1 MFKQLA
7 VYFFSTR
14 LFLIHFATVILN
26 HYSMK
31 TSLITLPL
39 AAILLA
45 VSCDRTLDE
54 QSVEA
59 SQSAASLKEVAL
71 MLSSLPLGREQM
83 EEVHTAVMS
92 SSGNG
97 YDEEYTMKDL
107 FDSPG
112 SGVGDQVLG
121 TKAGQ
126 DFRQPMRD
134 LIRQYL
140 SDKHKTKAGEDN
152 PAAVEQYIK
161 DMIDSDIQIYWPFS
175 DNWNGRETPVIT
187 FNPGTDAEANI
198 GYTLEGDEVEVSEAV
213 ARERPVWVVNINDDS
228 AYTTYEMLLQQYPGW
243 GQGGDI
249 YVGTK
254 ADDTAD
260 IKALRMKDFKMN
272 RNYDSWFCGASE
284 FFVKCGL
291 VENFKANDEDE
302 LRNYVPSIIDFMV
315 VVKRRQL
322 NQKIPFNVL
331 LASEWTEQ
339 MEDIAFMI
347 SEDDGGTIT
356 SWKVD
361 CTVKIKSKTYGIE
374 IDLPI
379 RSRDDIVWRG
389 SLSRRYIQ
397 NNSGKVQHF
406 GDVEMTLE
414 LI

>member
-1 MFKQLA
+1 
-7 VYFFSTR
+7 
-14 LFLIHFATVILN
+14 
-26 HYSMK
+26 MK
-31 TSLITLPL
+31 TSHFALLL

-54 QSVEA
+54 QSSDA
-59 SQSAASLKEVAL
+59 SQSASSLKEVAL

-83 EEVHTAVMS
+83 EEVHTAVMA

-107 FDSPG
+107 FESPG
-112 SGVGDQVLG
+112 SGVGDQAVG
-121 TKAGQ
+121 TKSGQ
-126 DFRQPMRD
+126 EFRQPLRD

-140 SDKHKTKAGEDN
+140 SDSQRTKAGEPD
-152 PAAVEQYIK
+152 PAAVEQYIQGLK
-161 DMIDSDIQIYWPFS
+161 DSDIQIYWPFS
-175 DNWNGRETPVIT
+175 DSWNGRDEPVIT

-198 GYTLEGDEVEVSEAV
+198 GYTLDGTEVEVSEAV
-213 ARERPVWVVNINDDS
+213 ARERPVWVVNVNDDS
-228 AYTTYEMLLQQYPGW
+228 AYTSYEMLLKQNPEW
-243 GQGGDI
+243 GQGGGI

-254 ADDTAD
+254 SEDAPES
-260 IKALRMKDFKMN
+260 KSLRLKDFKMN

-284 FFVKCGL
+284 FFVKAGL
-291 VENFKANDEDE
+291 VENFKATDEDD
-302 LRNYVPSIIDFMV
+302 LRNYVPTITDFMV
-315 VVKRRQL
+315 VVRRRQL
-322 NQKIPFNVL
+322 GQRIPFNVL

-356 SWKVD
+356 SWKVEG
-361 CTVKIKSKTYGIE
+361 TLKIKSKTYGIE
-374 IDLPI
+374 IELPI

-406 GDVEMTLE
+406 GDVELTLE

>member
-1 MFKQLA
+1 
-7 VYFFSTR
+7 
-14 LFLIHFATVILN
+14 
-26 HYSMK
+26 MK
-31 TSLITLPL
+31 TSIITLPL

-45 VSCDRTLDE
+45 VSCDRTLDK

-59 SQSAASLKEVAL
+59 SQGASSLQEVAL

-83 EEVHTAVMS
+83 DEVHSAVMAS
-92 SSGNG
+92 SSNG

-112 SGVGDQVLG
+112 SGVGDQAAG
-121 TKAGQ
+121 TKAGLEYQ
-126 DFRQPMRD
+126 RPLRD

-140 SDKHKTKAGEDN
+140 SEKHQTKAGGDD
-152 PAAVEQYIK
+152 PAAVEQYIQE
-161 DMIDSDIQIYWPFS
+161 MIDSDIQIYWPFS
-175 DNWNGRETPVIT
+175 DSWDGKEKPVIT

-198 GYTLEGDEVEVSEAV
+198 GYTLDGERVEVSEAV
-213 ARERPVWVVNINDDS
+213 ARERPVWVVNVNDDS
-228 AYTTYEMLLQQYPGW
+228 EYMSYEMLLKQNPGW

-254 ADDTAD
+254 AEDDID
-260 IKALRMKDFKMN
+260 VKSLRLKDFKMN
-272 RNYDSWFCGASE
+272 RNYDTWFCGASE

-291 VENFKANDEDE
+291 VENFKAKEEDE
-302 LRNYVPSIIDFMV
+302 LRNYVPSITDFMV

-322 NQKIPFNVL
+322 GQKIPFNVL

-356 SWKVD
+356 SWKVEG
-361 CTVKIKSKTYGIE
+361 TVKIKSKTYGVEIE
-374 IDLPI
+374 LPI

-397 NNSGKVQHF
+397 NNSGKIQHF
-406 GDVEMTLE
+406 GDVELTLE

>member
-1 MFKQLA
+1 
-7 VYFFSTR
+7 
-14 LFLIHFATVILN
+14 
-26 HYSMK
+26 MK
-31 TSLITLPL
+31 TSLIALPL

-54 QSVEA
+54 QSVDA
-59 SQSAASLKEVAL
+59 SQSAASLQEVAL

-83 EEVHTAVMS
+83 EEVHAAVMS

-121 TKAGQ
+121 TKSGQ
-126 DFRQPMRD
+126 EFQHPVRE

-140 SDKHKTKAGEDN
+140 SDKHKTKAGEDD
-152 PAAVEQYIK
+152 PAAVEQYIQA
-161 DMIDSDIQIYWPFS
+161 MIDSDVQIYWPFS
-175 DNWNGRETPVIT
+175 DNWNGTEAPVIT

-198 GYTLEGDEVEVSEAV
+198 GYTLDGEEVEVSEAV
-213 ARERPVWVVNINDDS
+213 ARERPVWVVNVNDDS
-228 AYTTYEMLLQQYPGW
+228 SYTSYEMLLKQNPDW
-243 GQGGDI
+243 GQGGNI

-254 ADDTAD
+254 SEDDTDA
-260 IKALRMKDFKMN
+260 KALKMKDFKMN

-291 VENFKANDEDE
+291 IENFRATSEDE
-302 LRNYVPSIIDFMV
+302 IRNYVPTITDFMV

-322 NQKIPFNVL
+322 GQKIPFNVL

-356 SWKVD
+356 SWKVEG
-361 CTVKIKSKTYGIE
+361 TLKLKSKTYGVE
-374 IDLPI
+374 INLPI

-389 SLSRRYIQ
+389 CLSRRYIQ

>member
-1 MFKQLA
+1 
-7 VYFFSTR
+7 
-14 LFLIHFATVILN
+14 
-26 HYSMK
+26 MK
-31 TSLITLPL
+31 TSFITLPL

-45 VSCDRTLDE
+45 VSCDRTLDK
-54 QSVEA
+54 QSADA
-59 SQSAASLKEVAL
+59 SQSASSLQEVAQ

-83 EEVHTAVMS
+83 EEVHSAVTA

-107 FDSPG
+107 FASPG
-112 SGVGDQVLG
+112 SGVGDQAAG
-121 TKAGQ
+121 TKSGQ
-126 DFRQPMRD
+126 EFQQPMRD

-140 SDKHKTKAGEDN
+140 SEKHRTKSGDDD
-152 PAAVEQYIK
+152 PAAVEQYIRS
-161 DMIDSDIQIYWPFS
+161 MIDSDIQIYWPFS
-175 DNWNGRETPVIT
+175 ENWDGNQQPVIT

-198 GYTLEGDEVEVSEAV
+198 GYTLDGNSVEVSEAV

-228 AYTTYEMLLQQYPGW
+228 AYTSYEMLLKQNPGW

-249 YVGTK
+249 YVGSK
-254 ADDTAD
+254 ASGEEPA
-260 IKALRMKDFKMN
+260 KALRLKDFKMN

-291 VENFKANDEDE
+291 VENFKAADEYE
-302 LRNYVPSIIDFMV
+302 IHNYSPSVTDFMV

-322 NQKIPFNVL
+322 GQRIPFNVL
-331 LASEWTEQ
+331 LATDWTEQ

-356 SWKVD
+356 SWKVEG
-361 CTVKIKSKTYGIE
+361 TLKVKSKTYGIE
-374 IDLPI
+374 ISLPI

-389 SLSRRYIQ
+389 CLSRRYIQ

-406 GDVEMTLE
+406 GDVELTLE

>member
-1 MFKQLA
+1 
-7 VYFFSTR
+7 
-14 LFLIHFATVILN
+14 
-26 HYSMK
+26 MK

-59 SQSAASLKEVAL
+59 SQSASSLQEVAL

-83 EEVHTAVMS
+83 DEVHSAVMAS
-92 SSGNG
+92 SDNG

-112 SGVGDQVLG
+112 SGVGDQVSG
-121 TKAGQ
+121 TKSGTEYQ
-126 DFRQPMRD
+126 QPLRD
-134 LIRQYL
+134 MIRQYL
-140 SDKHKTKAGEDN
+140 SEKHRTKAGEDD
-152 PAAVEQYIK
+152 PAAVEQYIQG
-161 DMIDSDIQIYWPFS
+161 MIDSDIQIYWPFS
-175 DNWNGRETPVIT
+175 DSWDGREKPVIT

-198 GYTLEGDEVEVSEAV
+198 GYTLDGERVEVSEGV
-213 ARERPVWVVNINDDS
+213 ARERPVWVVNVNDDS
-228 AYTTYEMLLQQYPGW
+228 AYMTYEMLLKQNPGW
-243 GQGGDI
+243 GEGGDI

-254 ADDTAD
+254 ADDD
-260 IKALRMKDFKMN
+260 IDVKSLRIKDFRMN

-291 VENFKANDEDE
+291 VENFKAKDEDE
-302 LRNYVPSIIDFMV
+302 LRNYVPTITDFMV

-322 NQKIPFNVL
+322 GEKIPFNVL

-356 SWKVD
+356 SWKVEG
-361 CTVKIKSKTYGIE
+361 TLKIKSKTYGIE
-374 IDLPI
+374 IELPI

-397 NNSGKVQHF
+397 NNSGKIQHF
-406 GDVEMTLE
+406 GDVDVTLE

>member
-1 MFKQLA
+1 
-7 VYFFSTR
+7 
-14 LFLIHFATVILN
+14 
-26 HYSMK
+26 MK
-31 TSLITLPL
+31 TSHFALLF

-54 QSVEA
+54 QSAEA
-59 SQSAASLKEVAL
+59 SQSASSLKEVAL

-83 EEVHTAVMS
+83 EEVHAAVTAS
-92 SSGNG
+92 SANG

-112 SGVGDQVLG
+112 SGVGDQTAG
-121 TKAGQ
+121 TKSGQ
-126 DFRQPMRD
+126 EYSQPLRD

-140 SDKHKTKAGEDN
+140 SDTHRTKAGGED
-152 PAAVEQYIK
+152 PAAVEQYIRT
-161 DMIDSDIQIYWPFS
+161 MIDSDIQIYWPFS
-175 DNWNGRETPVIT
+175 DGWNGREEPVIT
-187 FNPGTDAEANI
+187 FNPGTDAESNI
-198 GYTLEGDEVEVSEAV
+198 GYTLDGEEVEVSEAV
-213 ARERPVWVVNINDDS
+213 ARERPVWVVNVNDDS
-228 AYTTYEMLLQQYPGW
+228 SYTSYEMLLRQNPGW

-254 ADDTAD
+254 SGDEPEA
-260 IKALRMKDFKMN
+260 KALRLKDFKMN
-272 RNYDSWFCGASE
+272 RNYDSWFFGASE

-291 VENFKANDEDE
+291 IENFKATDEDD
-302 LRNYVPSIIDFMV
+302 LRNYVPSITDFMV

-322 NQKIPFNVL
+322 GQRIPFNVL

-356 SWKVD
+356 SWKVEG
-361 CTVKIKSKTYGIE
+361 TLKIKSKTYGIE
-374 IDLPI
+374 IELPI

-406 GDVEMTLE
+406 GDVELTLE

>member
-1 MFKQLA
+1 M
-7 VYFFSTR
+7 
-14 LFLIHFATVILN
+14 
-26 HYSMK
+26 
-31 TSLITLPL
+31 ITLPL
-39 AAILLA
+39 AVILLA

-54 QSVEA
+54 QSVDA
-59 SQSAASLKEVAL
+59 SRSASSLQEVAL

-83 EEVHTAVMS
+83 EEVHSAVMA

-107 FDSPG
+107 FESPG
-112 SGVGDQVLG
+112 SGVGDEITG

-126 DFRQPMRD
+126 QYRQPIRE

-140 SDKHKTKAGEDN
+140 SERQMTKAGEYD
-152 PAAVEQYIK
+152 PEAVEQYIEG
-161 DMIDSDIQIYWPFS
+161 MIESDIQIYWPFS
-175 DNWNGRETPVIT
+175 EAWDGKELPVIT
-187 FNPGTDAEANI
+187 FNPGTDAESNI
-198 GYTLEGDEVEVSEAV
+198 GYMLDGSIVEVSEAV

-228 AYTTYEMLLQQYPGW
+228 AYTSYEMLLKQNPGW

-254 ADDTAD
+254 ADND
-260 IKALRMKDFKMN
+260 IDVKSLKLKDFKMN

-284 FFVKCGL
+284 FFCKVGL
-291 VENFKANDEDE
+291 VENFKAKDEDE
-302 LRNYVPSIIDFMV
+302 LRNYVPSITDFMV

-322 NQKIPFNVL
+322 GQKIPFNVL

-356 SWKVD
+356 SWKVEG
-361 CTVKIKSKTYGIE
+361 TVKIKSKTYGIE
-374 IDLPI
+374 IELPI

-406 GDVEMTLE
+406 GDVELTLE

>member
-1 MFKQLA
+1 M
-7 VYFFSTR
+7 
-14 LFLIHFATVILN
+14 
-26 HYSMK
+26 
-31 TSLITLPL
+31 ITLPL

-54 QSVEA
+54 QSVDA
-59 SQSAASLKEVAL
+59 SPSASSLQEVAL

-83 EEVHTAVMS
+83 EEVHSAVTA

-107 FDSPG
+107 FEAPG
-112 SGVGDQVLG
+112 SGVGDQVTE

-126 DFRQPMRD
+126 EYRQPMRD

-140 SDKHKTKAGEDN
+140 SDRHNTKAGDVD
-152 PAAVEQYIK
+152 PSAVEQYIEG
-161 DMIDSDIQIYWPFS
+161 MINSDIQIYWPFS
-175 DNWNGRETPVIT
+175 EAWDGKELPVIT
-187 FNPGTDAEANI
+187 FNPGTDAESNI
-198 GYTLEGDEVEVSEAV
+198 GYMLDGSKVEVSEAV
-213 ARERPVWVVNINDDS
+213 ARERPVWVVNVNDDS
-228 AYTTYEMLLQQYPGW
+228 SYLSYEMLLKQNPGW

-254 ADDTAD
+254 ADDD
-260 IKALRMKDFKMN
+260 IDVRSLKLKDFKMN

-284 FFVKCGL
+284 FFCKVGL
-291 VENFKANDEDE
+291 VENFKAKDEDE
-302 LRNYVPSIIDFMV
+302 LRNYVPSITDFMI

-322 NQKIPFNVL
+322 GQRIPFNVL

-347 SEDDGGTIT
+347 SEDDGGTVT
-356 SWKVD
+356 SWKVEG
-361 CTVKIKSKTYGIE
+361 TVKIKSKTYGIE
-374 IDLPI
+374 IELPI

-406 GDVEMTLE
+406 GDVELTLE

>member
-1 MFKQLA
+1 
-7 VYFFSTR
+7 
-14 LFLIHFATVILN
+14 
-26 HYSMK
+26 MK

-45 VSCDRTLDE
+45 VSCDRTLDK
-54 QSVEA
+54 QSFEA
-59 SQSAASLKEVAL
+59 SQGASSLQEVAL

-83 EEVHTAVMS
+83 DEVHSAVTAS
-92 SSGNG
+92 SSNG
-97 YDEEYTMKDL
+97 YDEEYTMRDL

-112 SGVGDQVLG
+112 SGVGDQAAG
-121 TKAGQ
+121 TKAGPEYQ
-126 DFRQPMRD
+126 QPLRD

-140 SDKHKTKAGEDN
+140 SEKHQTKAGGDDPE
-152 PAAVEQYIK
+152 AVEQYIQE
-161 DMIDSDIQIYWPFS
+161 MIDSDIQIYWPFS
-175 DNWNGRETPVIT
+175 DSWDGKEKPVIT

-198 GYTLEGDEVEVSEAV
+198 GYTLDGERVEVSEAV
-213 ARERPVWVVNINDDS
+213 ARERPVWVVNVNDDS
-228 AYTTYEMLLQQYPGW
+228 DYLSYEMLLKQYPDW

-254 ADDTAD
+254 AGED
-260 IKALRMKDFKMN
+260 IDVKSLKLKDFKMN
-272 RNYDSWFCGASE
+272 RNYDTWFCGASE
-284 FFVKCGL
+284 FFIKCGL
-291 VENFKANDEDE
+291 VESFKAKNEDE
-302 LRNYVPSIIDFMV
+302 LRNYVPTITDFMV

-322 NQKIPFNVL
+322 GQKIPFNVL

-356 SWKVD
+356 SWKVEG
-361 CTVKIKSKTYGIE
+361 TVKIQSKAYGVE
-374 IDLPI
+374 LSLPI

-397 NNSGKVQHF
+397 NNSGKIQHF

>member
-1 MFKQLA
+1 
-7 VYFFSTR
+7 
-14 LFLIHFATVILN
+14 
-26 HYSMK
+26 MK
-31 TSLITLPL
+31 TSLFTLPL

-54 QSVEA
+54 QSSDA
-59 SQSAASLKEVAL
+59 LQSASSLKEVAL

-83 EEVHTAVMS
+83 EEVHAAVMAS
-92 SSGNG
+92 SENG

-107 FDSPG
+107 FESPG
-112 SGVGDQVLG
+112 SGVGDQALG
-121 TKAGQ
+121 TKSGPEYQ
-126 DFRQPMRD
+126 RPMRD

-140 SDKHKTKAGEDN
+140 TDSHRTKAGDDD
-152 PAAVEQYIK
+152 PAVVERYIQ
-161 DMIDSDIQIYWPFS
+161 DLIESDIQIYWPFS
-175 DNWNGRETPVIT
+175 DSWNGREEPVIT

-198 GYTLEGDEVEVSEAV
+198 GYALDGTEVEVSEAV
-213 ARERPVWVVNINDDS
+213 ARERPVWVVNVNDDS
-228 AYTTYEMLLQQYPGW
+228 DYTSYEMLLKQNPGW

-254 ADDTAD
+254 SEDDPDT
-260 IKALRMKDFKMN
+260 KSLRLKDFKMN

-291 VENFKANDEDE
+291 VENFKAKDEDE
-302 LRNYVPSIIDFMV
+302 LRNYVPTITDFMV
-315 VVKRRQL
+315 VVKRRNLGQRV
-322 NQKIPFNVL
+322 PFNVL

-356 SWKVD
+356 SWKVEG
-361 CTVKIKSKTYGIE
+361 TLKIKSKTYGIE
-374 IDLPI
+374 IELPI

-389 SLSRRYIQ
+389 CLSRRYIQ

-406 GDVEMTLE
+406 GDVEVTLE

>member
-1 MFKQLA
+1 
-7 VYFFSTR
+7 
-14 LFLIHFATVILN
+14 
-26 HYSMK
+26 MK
-31 TSLITLPL
+31 TSLITLNL

-59 SQSAASLKEVAL
+59 SQSASSLQEVAL

-83 EEVHTAVMS
+83 DEVHSAVMAS
-92 SSGNG
+92 SDNG

-112 SGVGDQVLG
+112 SGVGDQVAG
-121 TKAGQ
+121 TKSGTEYQ
-126 DFRQPMRD
+126 QPLRD
-134 LIRQYL
+134 MIRQYL
-140 SDKHKTKAGEDN
+140 SEKHRTKAGEDD
-152 PAAVEQYIK
+152 PAAVEQYIQG
-161 DMIDSDIQIYWPFS
+161 MIDSDIQIYWPFS
-175 DNWNGRETPVIT
+175 DSWDGREKPVIT

-198 GYTLEGDEVEVSEAV
+198 GYTLDGERVEVSEGV
-213 ARERPVWVVNINDDS
+213 ARERPVWVVNVNDDS
-228 AYTTYEMLLQQYPGW
+228 AYMTYEMLLKQNPGW
-243 GQGGDI
+243 GEGGDI

-254 ADDTAD
+254 ADDD
-260 IKALRMKDFKMN
+260 IDVKSLRIKDFRMN

-291 VENFKANDEDE
+291 VENFKAKDEDE
-302 LRNYVPSIIDFMV
+302 LRNYVPTITDFMV

-322 NQKIPFNVL
+322 GEKIPFNVL

-356 SWKVD
+356 SWKVEG
-361 CTVKIKSKTYGIE
+361 TLKIKSKTYGIE
-374 IDLPI
+374 IELPI

-397 NNSGKVQHF
+397 NNSGKIQHF
-406 GDVEMTLE
+406 GDVDVTLE

>member
-1 MFKQLA
+1 
-7 VYFFSTR
+7 
-14 LFLIHFATVILN
+14 
-26 HYSMK
+26 MK

-45 VSCDRTLDE
+45 VSCDRTLDK
-54 QSVEA
+54 QSFEA
-59 SQSAASLKEVAL
+59 SQGASSLQEVAL

-83 EEVHTAVMS
+83 DEVHSAVTAS
-92 SSGNG
+92 SSNG

-112 SGVGDQVLG
+112 SGVGDQAAG
-121 TKAGQ
+121 TKAGPEYQ
-126 DFRQPMRD
+126 QPLRD

-140 SDKHKTKAGEDN
+140 SEKHQTKAGGDD
-152 PAAVEQYIK
+152 PVAVEQYIQE
-161 DMIDSDIQIYWPFS
+161 MIDSDIQIYWPFS
-175 DNWNGRETPVIT
+175 DSWDGKEKPVIT

-198 GYTLEGDEVEVSEAV
+198 GYTLDGERVEVSEAV
-213 ARERPVWVVNINDDS
+213 ARERPVWVVNVNDDS
-228 AYTTYEMLLQQYPGW
+228 DYLSYEMLLKQYPDW

-254 ADDTAD
+254 AGED
-260 IKALRMKDFKMN
+260 IDVKSLKLKDFKMN
-272 RNYDSWFCGASE
+272 RNYDTWFCGASE
-284 FFVKCGL
+284 FFIKCGL
-291 VENFKANDEDE
+291 VESFKAKNEDE
-302 LRNYVPSIIDFMV
+302 LRNYVPTITDFMV

-322 NQKIPFNVL
+322 GQKIPFNVL

-356 SWKVD
+356 SWKVEG
-361 CTVKIKSKTYGIE
+361 TVKIQSKAYGVE
-374 IDLPI
+374 LSLPI

-397 NNSGKVQHF
+397 NNSGKIQHF

>member
-1 MFKQLA
+1 
-7 VYFFSTR
+7 
-14 LFLIHFATVILN
+14 
-26 HYSMK
+26 MK

-54 QSVEA
+54 QSVDA
-59 SQSAASLKEVAL
+59 SQSASSLQEVAL

-83 EEVHTAVMS
+83 EEVHSAVMA

-107 FDSPG
+107 FESPG
-112 SGVGDQVLG
+112 CGVGDQAVG
-121 TKAGQ
+121 TRSGQ
-126 DFRQPMRD
+126 EFQQPLRD

-140 SDKHKTKAGEDN
+140 SDKNKTKAGEDDS
-152 PAAVEQYIK
+152 AAVEEYIRG
-161 DMIDSDIQIYWPFS
+161 MIDSDIQIYWPFS
-175 DNWNGRETPVIT
+175 DSWDGKEQPVIT

-198 GYTLEGDEVEVSEAV
+198 GYMLDGSKVEVSEAV
-213 ARERPVWVVNINDDS
+213 ARERPVWVVNVNDDS
-228 AYTTYEMLLQQYPGW
+228 AYTSYEMLLKLNPGW

-249 YVGTK
+249 YVGSK
-254 ADDTAD
+254 AAEEEIDV
-260 IKALRMKDFKMN
+260 KSLRLKDFKMN

-291 VENFKANDEDE
+291 VENFKAKDENE
-302 LRNYVPSIIDFMV
+302 LRNYVPTITDFMV
-315 VVKRRQL
+315 VVRRRQL
-322 NQKIPFNVL
+322 GQKIPFNVL

-347 SEDDGGTIT
+347 SEDDGGTVT
-356 SWKVD
+356 SWKVEG
-361 CTVKIKSKTYGIE
+361 TLKVKSKTYGIE
-374 IDLPI
+374 IELPI

-389 SLSRRYIQ
+389 SLSRRYLQ

-406 GDVEMTLE
+406 GDVELTLE